1 MHAGDMVLVIGA
13 SGCGKSTLVRAL
25 AQLWPL
31 CQGQCHMPI
40 QDQVALCP
48 VTLYACACFSI
59 NQIFC
64 LWDSSGESTD
74 NKWENNI
81 H

>member
-1 MHAGDMVLVIGA
+1 MHAGDMALVTGA

-31 CQGQCHMPI
+31 CQGQCQMPV

-48 VTLYACACFSI
+48 VTRYA
-59 NQIFC
+59 
-64 LWDSSGESTD
+64 
-74 NKWENNI
+74 
-81 H
+81 

>member
-1 MHAGDMVLVIGA
+1 MHAGDMALVTGA

-31 CQGQCHMPI
+31 CQGQCQMPV

-48 VTLYACACFSI
+48 VTLYAQACF
-59 NQIFC
+59 QALLALHTWC
-64 LWDSSGESTD
+64 M
-74 NKWENNI
+74 
-81 H
+81 